1 MKLNFQNKIDR
12 MTMTRR
18 GFVGVAGG
26 AGAMWG
32 QGTPGQS
39 TLRWTDAKSLTVEGQ
54 GFSDLKAPWDR
65 LPARAES
72 VVRKAVWDLSRQPA
86 GVAVRFVSEAT
97 TIWAR
102 WKLSNQRFASPT
114 MAAVASS
121 GLDLYARTPDGTW
134 RWVAASAPTEF
145 PVNEKKVIGD
155 IRPGRREYMLYL
167 PLHNPMESL
176 EIGMAE
182 GAKIEAAPARA
193 KKPLVFY
200 GTSITHGA
208 AASRP
213 GMIHTSILGRRFDW
227 PVINLGFGGNG
238 KLELE
243 VARFLVELD
252 PVAYVIDCL
261 PNLVAAEVAERTVP
275 FVEFMRKARPST
287 PMLLVEDRTYQDSYW
302 IEAKRKR
309 NDESRAEFR
318 KAYAQLLAKGVKG
331 LAYLGGEGLLGGD
344 GEGTVDSSHPTD
356 LGFVRQANAFEPYLS
371 QWLR

>member
-1 MKLNFQNKIDR
+1 

-18 GFVGVAGG
+18 GFAAWA
-26 AGAMWG
+26 AGAA
-32 QGTPGQS
+32 
-39 TLRWTDAKSLTVEGQ
+39 TLGAQTAPAPALKWSDAKALAVDGQ
-54 GFSDLKAPWDR
+54 GFKDLKGPWDR
-65 LPARAES
+65 LPVRAEG
-72 VVRKAVWDLSRQPA
+72 VVRQAVWDLSRQPA
-86 GVAVRFVSEAT
+86 GINVRFVTDAT
-97 TIWAR
+97 TIFAR
-102 WKLSNQRFASPT
+102 WKVSNKRFAPQT
-114 MAAVASS
+114 MAPLAGS

-145 PVNEKKVIGD
+145 PSNEKKVIEN
-155 IRPGRREYMLYL
+155 IRPGQREYMMYL
-167 PLHNPMESL
+167 PLQNPVESL
-176 EIGMAE
+176 EIGVAE
-182 GAKIEAAPARA
+182 GAKIEAGPART

-213 GMIHTSILGRRFDW
+213 GMIHTSILSRRFDW
-227 PVINLGFGGNG
+227 PVINLGFSGNG

-243 VARFLVELD
+243 VAKFLVELD

-261 PNLVAAEVAERTVP
+261 PNLAAAEVAERTVP
-275 FVEFMRKARPST
+275 FVEFMRKAKPNI

-302 IEAKRKR
+302 VESKRKR
-309 NDESRAEFR
+309 NDESRAEFQ
-318 KAYAQLLAKGVKG
+318 KAYGQLLSKGVKG
-331 LAYLGGEGLLGGD
+331 LSYLGGEGLLGSD